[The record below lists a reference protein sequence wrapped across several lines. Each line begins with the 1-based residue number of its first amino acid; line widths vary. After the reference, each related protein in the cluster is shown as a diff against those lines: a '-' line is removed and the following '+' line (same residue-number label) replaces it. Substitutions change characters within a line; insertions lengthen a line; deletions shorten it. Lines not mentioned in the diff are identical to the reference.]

1 MLTLFGNLESGNVH
15 KARPSMARLAVARV
29 AERSGHI
36 GMMRETGSEP
46 VLSLDRVA

>member
-1 MLTLFGNLESGNVH
+1 MLTLFGNLESGKVY

-36 GMMRETGSEP
+36 GMMRETGGEP
-46 VLSLDRVA
+46 VLSPDRVA